1 MESECFG
8 ESTGTYNLEG
18 KDFLQEYKSVLNS
31 KATEDSL
38 VSLFY
43 GILWYTNYHVSPLI
57 IL

>member
-38 VSLFY
+38 VSVFY
-43 GILWYTNYHVSPLI
+43 GILWSPTIMYHP
-57 IL
+57 